1 MMIEKLIDVDRVEV
15 VENGVIQIR
24 TRITFV
30 ENGQQEVSKLHRH
43 TIVPGDDYSNEDQK
57 VQAVCSAI
65 HTPEVIE
72 AYQLSQQGV

>member
-1 MMIEKLIDVDRVEV
+1 MIEKLIDVDRVEV